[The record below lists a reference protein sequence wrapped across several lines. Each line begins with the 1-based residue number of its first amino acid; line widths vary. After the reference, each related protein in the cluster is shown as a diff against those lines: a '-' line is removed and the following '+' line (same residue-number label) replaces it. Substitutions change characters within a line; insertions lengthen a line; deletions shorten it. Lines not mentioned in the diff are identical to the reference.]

1 MPNGT
6 AQKALD
12 RERIDVHE
20 KYELRYWT
28 QKFGVTEQQLEA
40 AVREV
45 GTNAEDVA
53 IELGK

>member
-20 KYELRYWT
+20 EYSGIGRKSLA
-28 QKFGVTEQQLEA
+28 QPSSS
-40 AVREV
+40 
-45 GTNAEDVA
+45 
-53 IELGK
+53 